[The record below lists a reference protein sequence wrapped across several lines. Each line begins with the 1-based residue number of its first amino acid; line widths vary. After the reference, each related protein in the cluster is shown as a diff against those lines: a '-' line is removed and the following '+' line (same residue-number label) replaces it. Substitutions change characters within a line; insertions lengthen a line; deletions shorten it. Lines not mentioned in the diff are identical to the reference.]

1 MNSISQE
8 EDKNMLKKEKEIS
21 NNKNHSNKIK
31 NYLSTRRTT
40 TDNSLIKN
48 QGSNIRYRYKRYS
61 LPSDIENLNNSNI
74 DIIKLIDNIK
84 ASIEEIKANIK
95 FSFNKEWNISNEI
108 KENLKTIR
116 KELSKEN
123 IPINKIK
130 DILEHD
136 IQTFIEILIELI
148 DNISD
153 DNLELEI
160 LWILNNII
168 YLSAKYSYINLDSIK
183 ISNQISKL
191 YLTTV
196 NNTNEFKFSLLEKM
210 HRIFGNLLYIN
221 NKSIYILIN
230 NNIIN
235 NIIECLIRPVA
246 SFRITCLWL
255 LNKILIALKENNE
268 VNNYINLFTNKFAIY
283 NYIFIFLRINNISL
297 DEISEFFWFLCEL
310 SKYDSTILIPIFF
323 NGVNNYNNYE
333 NILQNFEFILNNS
346 MTNKLSQ
353 ISFRLISNL
362 LVVCNN
368 DLNNEYLETKFIENF
383 FEKKSVILYI
393 NDILNSPKNKYD
405 ISFVKDVL
413 LLIFNLICIS
423 PVKSSIFFKKGIV
436 NLISD
441 RDYQINKDIMKL
453 LFMIFYRILASNYF
467 SFEPNDEKVIKSCLI
482 LIKQFKNDENV
493 LILFIDIL
501 FFYLKD
507 SKTLIDDE
515 LLNEIEFI
523 QKEKNPKIESYQ
535 NIFDKLSTIVK
546 KASPLSKFL
555 I

>member
-1 MNSISQE
+1 MNAISAE
-8 EDKNMLKKEKEIS
+8 EDKNMLKKEKELS
-21 NNKNHSNKIK
+21 HNKNHSNRIK
-31 NYLSTRRTT
+31 MYISARRTT
-40 TDNSLIKN
+40 NDNSLIKN

-61 LPSDIENLNNSNI
+61 LPSDIEDLNI
-74 DIIKLIDNIK
+74 DIIKVIDNIK
-84 ASIEEIKANIK
+84 ASIEELKTNLK
-95 FSFNKEWNISNEI
+95 FSFNKEWNINDAL

-130 DILEHD
+130 NILEHD
-136 IQTFIEILIELI
+136 IQTFIEILMELM
-148 DNISD
+148 DNIFD

-183 ISNQISKL
+183 ISNQISKQ
-191 YLTTV
+191 YLTKV
-196 NNTNEFKFSLLEKM
+196 KDKNEFKFSLLEKM
-210 HRIFGNLLYIN
+210 HRIYGNLLYIN

-235 NIIECLIRPVA
+235 HIIECLIRPVA
-246 SFRITCLWL
+246 SFRLTCLWL
-255 LNKILIALKENNE
+255 LNKILLALKENNE

-310 SKYDSTILIPIFF
+310 SKYDSSILIPIFF
-323 NGVNNYNNYE
+323 NVVNDYNNYNN
-333 NILQNFEFILNNS
+333 ILNNFEFILNNS

-353 ISFRLISNL
+353 VSFRLISNL
-362 LVVCNN
+362 FVVCNN
-368 DLNNEYLETKFIENF
+368 DLNNEYLITKFIENF
-383 FEKKSVILYI
+383 FETKSVILYI
-393 NDILNSPKNKYD
+393 NDVLNSPKNKYD

-423 PVKSSIFFKKGIV
+423 PVKSSIYFKKGIV

-441 RDYQINKDIMKL
+441 RDYQMHNDIMKL
-453 LFMIFYRILASNYF
+453 LYMIFYSILTSNYF

-501 FFYLKD
+501 YFYLKA
-507 SKTLIDDE
+507 SKTFIDNE
-515 LLNEIEFI
+515 LLNELDFI
-523 QKEKNPKIESYQ
+523 QKEKNPKIETYQ

-555 I
+555 R